1 MKNRF
6 DTCSIQAGLT
16 FPSLTNLLPRE
27 RRLIRNMAG
36 TLNAAF
42 QIPQGRELV
51 LHLGLGG
58 ERSNLEALE
67 SWVCRQML
75 AHRVLP
81 EEESLAWFVWQLE
94 YDLSALEV
102 HYG

>member
-1 MKNRF
+1 MATKLDVDSNV
-6 DTCSIQAGLT
+6 AGLT
-16 FPSLTNLLPRE
+16 FVPLTNLLPRE
-27 RRLIRNMAG
+27 RRMIRNMAG
-36 TLNAAF
+36 ALNTAF
-42 QIPQGRELV
+42 QVPEGRGLV

-67 SWVCRQML
+67 TWVCRQML

-81 EEESLAWFVWQLE
+81 GEESIAWFVRQLE
-94 YDLSALEV
+94 YDLNALEV